1 MLAYTSVV
9 VGAGAKAVEVLEFSI
24 LALEYVGLVVLAVVA
39 LDLAVLNF
47 PVLGSALD
55 LAVLDVEELG

>member
-1 MLAYTSVV
+1 MLAYTTVV
-9 VGAGAKAVEVLEFSI
+9 AGARAKAVEVLEFSI